1 MVRVCHKLAWINE
14 FRFEKVNQKPQHRKQ
29 FHSTEHRSVKNTN
42 IAHRRAWDHRN
53 TASWDFIHHIT
64 ALEKH
69 QHRNTASPHVPLY
82 NVYKHNGAETAH
94 CGMEIIFKS
103 RLSRQHDT

>member
-64 ALEKH
+64 ALEK
-69 QHRNTASPHVPLY
+69 QSSLQSPMLPSVY
-82 NVYKHNGAETAH
+82 NQDN
-94 CGMEIIFKS
+94 
-103 RLSRQHDT
+103 